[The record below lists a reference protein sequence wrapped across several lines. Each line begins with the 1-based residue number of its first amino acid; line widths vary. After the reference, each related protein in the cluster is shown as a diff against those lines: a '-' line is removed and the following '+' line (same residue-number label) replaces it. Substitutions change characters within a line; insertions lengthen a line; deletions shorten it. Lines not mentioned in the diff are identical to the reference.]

1 MSPWKPRLTGLS
13 TQPAVPGNVHSLTSD
28 STPARGSLP
37 RGPADGKSAVNHIS
51 LFFCQSSAPTYLP
64 ARRPHVLTSRGCRT
78 AERDR
83 GASAHLSRRR
93 RQVSQPS
100 VCQRRVPHTGCG
112 DAPVVALFSGVT
124 PGIMAV
130 PAGGGSALV
139 KGSPAVSQL
148 PYTSLSAFCAP
159 ACSSSATPTHHVE
172 VRIKTEGL
180 EEGAAA
186 QRVDGGVGLDVLA
199 TQGWQSVCQS
209 APRRWVR

>member
-1 MSPWKPRLTGLS
+1 MPYGREGSWSQCAPVTEEETSQSAKRVSAESP
-13 TQPAVPGNVHSLTSD
+13 
-28 STPARGSLP
+28 
-37 RGPADGKSAVNHIS
+37 
-51 LFFCQSSAPTYLP
+51 
-64 ARRPHVLTSRGCRT
+64 
-78 AERDR
+78 
-83 GASAHLSRRR
+83 AH
-93 RQVSQPS
+93 
-100 VCQRRVPHTGCG
+100 G

-159 ACSSSATPTHHVE
+159 ACSSSATPTHDVE
-172 VRIKTEGL
+172 VRNKTEGL

-199 TQGWQSVCQS
+199 TQGWKSVCQS